1 MALFILLWP
10 GLAVC
15 TGVCSLKQQSH
26 VKYNNVPAVEH
37 NGKLVASGVPA
48 DLVALNPADSG
59 HLPGGHSQHLH
70 LGTSAGQQLSIRGKV
85 DVHFKPISHIVN
97 FKPIS
102 IRITLKQMEAVAS
115 QSVPQPHLIA
125 VVPGSLRLN
134 FENCFV
140 H

>member
-1 MALFILLWP
+1 MSN
-10 GLAVC
+10 
-15 TGVCSLKQQSH
+15 TT
-26 VKYNNVPAVEH
+26 NVPAVED
-37 NGKLVASGVPA
+37 NGKRVAFGVPA